1 MGVAEKK
8 VFKKFQQNPG
18 LIVLSGCV
26 WILVTKY
33 CGIFGSPC
41 MYASSVFVSVCLHV
55 CLYLYVFTCMC
66 VYAFV
71 YVLVCVSVVEFITD
85 ESRTCGAANVQ
96 AHCLCWR

>member
-33 CGIFGSPC
+33 CGIFGSPYMC
-41 MYASSVFVSVCLHV
+41 ASFVCVSVCLHV
-55 CLYLYVFTCMC
+55 CLYLVFTCMC

-71 YVLVCVSVVEFITD
+71 YVLVCVCV
-85 ESRTCGAANVQ
+85 CG
-96 AHCLCWR
+96 